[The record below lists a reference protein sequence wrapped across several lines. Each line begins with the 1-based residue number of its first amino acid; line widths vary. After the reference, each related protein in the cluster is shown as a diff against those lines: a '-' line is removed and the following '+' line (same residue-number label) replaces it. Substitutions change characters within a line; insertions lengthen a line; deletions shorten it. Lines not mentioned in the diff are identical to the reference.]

1 VAALPGEVVTAK
13 SNMQMMAVL
22 CAEEGTVFLFVDL
35 HYPCL
40 LHYFEGPCIR
50 IELSCQSALI
60 REIERLPYNRAAL
73 VVGSTNLRRANWVNR
88 YATELKV
95 PLALMREKERETK
108 EGDDI
113 AFRSVSG
120 GVVGDIRGKHVLIYD
135 DIIRSGKTIISAAN
149 CYIDAGAT
157 GVDVCT
163 SHLACFSDDH
173 IQAIIESR
181 IGVVI
186 ATNSHPATRNPL
198 VVGSPKFRI
207 VNIAELFNQ
216 CLYELLPSAD
226 HLRGVSF

>member
-1 VAALPGEVVTAK
+1 
-13 SNMQMMAVL
+13 MMAVL

-60 REIERLPYNRAAL
+60 QEIEGRQYDRTKL
-73 VVGSTNLRRANWVNR
+73 VIGSTNLRRANWVNR

-95 PLALMREKERETK
+95 PIAFMREKERETK
-108 EGDDI
+108 QGTDI

-120 GVVGDIRGKHVLIYD
+120 GVVGDVQGKHVLIYD

-149 CYIDAGAT
+149 CYIEAGAT

-163 SHLACFSDDH
+163 SHLTCFSNEH
-173 IQAIIESR
+173 IRAIMESG

-186 ATNSHPATRNPL
+186 TTNSHPATRNPL
-198 VVGSPKFRI
+198 VLESPKFKI
-207 VNIAELFNQ
+207 VNIADLFDQ
-216 CLYELLPSAD
+216 CLYELLPSAY